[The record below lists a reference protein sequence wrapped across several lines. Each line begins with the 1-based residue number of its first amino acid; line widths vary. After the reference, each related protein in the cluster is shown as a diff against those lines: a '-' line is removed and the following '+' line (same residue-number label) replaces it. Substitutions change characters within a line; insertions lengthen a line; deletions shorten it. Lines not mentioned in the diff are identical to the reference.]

1 MLVHGPDVTGEVE
14 EGKLKAVSGAE
25 QDGVGLNLGTVAQ
38 NKRRPGTKTFDSG
51 NLKKHEVVDN
61 LKLSKG

>member
-1 MLVHGPDVTGEVE
+1 LLVHGPDVTGEVE
-14 EGKLKAVSGAE
+14 EGKLKGVAGAE

-51 NLKKHEVVDN
+51 NLKKM
-61 LKLSKG
+61 KLLIIIMSKG